1 MQCVHKMNNKDFVRG
16 DRKNDAIAFTI
27 LQEIHENANVTQRKL
42 ASEHNVALGSVN
54 IILKRLMN
62 KGHVKITEVHPKR
75 FLYYLTPKGFN
86 EKTRLML
93 SYISRSIDIY
103 KDVKNHVKKTVEEI
117 IQDGYFSV
125 ALCGVDEGFD
135 IVYVLSQEMGLH
147 IAGVY
152 DFAAENIG
160 KKKFEHSVQDANDLK
175 PAGNGKPYAMLITSV
190 AREPI
195 LRRRLGKILKNT
207 DRIYSIV

>member
-1 MQCVHKMNNKDFVRG
+1 MNKKDFVRG
-16 DRKNDAIAFTI
+16 AGKNDAIALNV
-27 LQEIHENANVTQRKL
+27 LQEIYENANVTQRKL
-42 ASEHNVALGSVN
+42 AIRHNVALGSVN

-62 KGHVKITEVHPKR
+62 KGYVKITEVHPKR

-103 KDVKNHVKKTVEEI
+103 RDAKNHVGKTLNEVV
-117 IQDGYFSV
+117 QDGYSSV

-160 KKKFEHSVQDANDLK
+160 EKKFEHSVQDANLLK
-175 PAGNGKPYAMLITSV
+175 EEGNGQLFAMLITSV
-190 AREPI
+190 GSEPI
-195 LRRRLGKILKNT
+195 FRRRLGKILKNT